1 VSQDIAVL
9 NCALT
14 LERLGADFY
23 ITGLQRF
30 GAADFAP
37 FGFSMLV
44 DCLRDICATS
54 EMIGRTATER
64 ERWRSKYAPP
74 AEASESHALRNCI
87 ARHRRHDRRQQR
99 RPRARLDGCS
109 GAARTPGRVSSHPSV
124 DRYGWRQTASAR
136 RWRGQREPRRTQDL
150 RDARDDLRKPVLAIL
165 TPTPGARRFV
175 EWLNKVGVIITI
187 ATSAKAQE
195 VTGLLSAAGVDD
207 LIAHAATSDD
217 ADASKPDP
225 DIVVAAL
232 KKSGSERDKAIMIGD
247 TPYDIEA
254 ATRAGVQ
261 TIAFRTGGWP
271 DGALRGAVAIF
282 DDPDDLVG
290 HLADSPFAGTAT

>member
-1 VSQDIAVL
+1 
-9 NCALT
+9 
-14 LERLGADFY
+14 
-23 ITGLQRF
+23 
-30 GAADFAP
+30 
-37 FGFSMLV
+37 MLI
-44 DCLRDICATS
+44 DRLRDMCATA
-54 EMIGRTATER
+54 EMTGRTATER
-64 ERWRSKYAPP
+64 ERWHPEHDLL
-74 AEASESHALRNCI
+74 AEASETAMRYETVLLDIDGTIADSNDAHAHAWMDAL
-87 ARHRRHDRRQQR
+87 AQHGHPVEFHRIRPLIGMGGDKLLPRVAGVESESPEGRRISET
-99 RPRARLDGCS
+99 RATIFASQYL
-109 GAARTPGRVSSHPSV
+109 PSV
-124 DRYGWRQTASAR
+124 
-136 RWRGQREPRRTQDL
+136 
-150 RDARDDLRKPVLAIL
+150 K
-165 TPTPGARRFV
+165 PTPGARRFV
-175 EWLNKVGVIITI
+175 EWLNKVGVTITI

-282 DDPDDLVG
+282 NDPDDLVS
-290 HLADSPFAGTAT
+290 HLADSPFAGPAT